1 MATGTTHHAVS
12 RFTSIP
18 SDRARPSNAPLTLDR
33 YLCGMSD
40 SRLAAVTVVLYESQ
54 DPINIG
60 GVVRSMKNMGVH
72 DLRLVRPCP
81 YDPNRIEQV
90 AHDTRDLVAGI
101 RHFDTV
107 DDALADCIYVVGFSG
122 RRQATRWARHTP
134 RTAAAAM
141 LERAAEGRVAIMFG
155 REDHGLPN
163 DALDRCHAVCTIP
176 TTDHF
181 SLNVAQACLLAL
193 YELHIQAGDVTRQ
206 LERPRHATGAPK
218 KEEYERTFADM
229 RAALDAIAYF
239 GTRNEELVM
248 RAFRSIVFRAE
259 PDARELLLLRTASIE
274 VLRTIERETRLA
286 VKRALADRDAADEA
300 VNAERDSEVN
310 A

>member
-1 MATGTTHHAVS
+1 
-12 RFTSIP
+12 
-18 SDRARPSNAPLTLDR
+18 
-33 YLCGMSD
+33 MSE

-90 AHDTRDLVAGI
+90 AHDSRDLVAGI
-101 RHFDTV
+101 RHFETV
-107 DDALADCIYVVGFSG
+107 DEALADCVYVVGFSG

-134 RTAAAAM
+134 RTAAEAM

-193 YELHIQAGDVTRQ
+193 YELHLLAGDATRR
-206 LERPRHATGAPK
+206 LDGPRHAKGAPSM
-218 KEEYERTFADM
+218 EEYERTFADL
-229 RAALDAIAYF
+229 RNALEAIAYF
-239 GTRNEELVM
+239 KTRNEELIM
-248 RAFRSIVFRAE
+248 RAFRSLVFRAE
-259 PDARELLLLRTASIE
+259 PDARELLLMRTASIE
-274 VLRTIERETRLA
+274 VLRTIERESRLA
-286 VKRALADRDAADEA
+286 VQRALAEQP
-300 VNAERDSEVN
+300 S
-310 A
+310 